1 MSKIIVLLIVTH
13 HCQKKNFVPLTW
25 RAPIGWT
32 RSTRSTVPV
41 DGAHF
46 TVIARITL
54 AG

>member
-13 HCQKKNFVPLTW
+13 HCQKTILAPLTW

-32 RSTRSTVPV
+32 RSTRSTIPV

-54 AG
+54 TG